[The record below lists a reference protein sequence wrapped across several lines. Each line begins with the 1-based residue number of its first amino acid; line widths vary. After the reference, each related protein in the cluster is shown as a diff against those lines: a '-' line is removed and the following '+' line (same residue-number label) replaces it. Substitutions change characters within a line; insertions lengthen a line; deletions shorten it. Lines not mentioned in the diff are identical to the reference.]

1 MCIFNISH
9 NNANI
14 RGREMK
20 DTLRDVNIATEFRCA
35 SLSFFVMAN
44 ITLLSWELV
53 NSVGEGCLN

>member
-1 MCIFNISH
+1 
-9 NNANI
+9 
-14 RGREMK
+14 MK